1 MPQLNPEFF
10 ISQTFWLILSFVF
23 LLTFLWKIT
32 LPKISNVLET
42 RREKISGDI
51 ELAKKLQEDTEQIKK
66 QIDDSLMKAEIEA
79 KEKLKIAIKNHQE
92 EVDKKISDLS
102 AVLEKKIKENSLQLL
117 NSKNESLKEIQK
129 KATELTSLSISKLV
143 GTKIDDNLI
152 SDEIK
157 KLSVNKD
164 ILN

>member
-1 MPQLNPEFF
+1 
-10 ISQTFWLILSFVF
+10 QTFWLILSFVF
-23 LLTFLWKIT
+23 LLTFMWKIT

-42 RREKISGDI
+42 RREKINGDI

-66 QIDDSLMKAEIEA
+66 QIDDSLIKAEIEA

-102 AVLEKKIKENSLQLL
+102 AVLEKKMKENSLQLL
-117 NSKNESLKEIQK
+117 NSKNESLKEIQT
-129 KATELTSLSISKLV
+129 KATELTSLSINKLV
-143 GTKIDDNLI
+143 GIKIDDNLI

>member
-23 LLTFLWKIT
+23 LLTFMWKIT

-42 RREKISGDI
+42 RREKINGDI

-66 QIDDSLMKAEIEA
+66 QIDDSLIKAEIEA

-102 AVLEKKIKENSLQLL
+102 AVLEKKMKENSLQLL
-117 NSKNESLKEIQK
+117 NRIANFFLLLQFY
-129 KATELTSLSISKLV
+129 LWF
-143 GTKIDDNLI
+143 
-152 SDEIK
+152 
-157 KLSVNKD
+157 
-164 ILN
+164 

>member
-42 RREKISGDI
+42 RREKINSDL

-66 QIDDSLMKAEIEA
+66 QIDDSLVKAEIEA
-79 KEKLKIAIKNHQE
+79 KEKLKIAIKNHQD

-102 AVLEKKIKENSLQLL
+102 AVLEKKMKKNSLQLL
-117 NSKNESLKEIQK
+117 NAKNESLKEIQT
-129 KATELTSLSISKLV
+129 KATELTSLSINKLV
-143 GTKIDDNLI
+143 GIKIDDNLI